1 MKWRG
6 RLADRPI
13 HSSNLPNPATA
24 SSCNIGKKRN

>member
-13 HSSNLPNPATA
+13 HSRNLPNPATA
-24 SSCNIGKKRN
+24 SSCNTGKKRN